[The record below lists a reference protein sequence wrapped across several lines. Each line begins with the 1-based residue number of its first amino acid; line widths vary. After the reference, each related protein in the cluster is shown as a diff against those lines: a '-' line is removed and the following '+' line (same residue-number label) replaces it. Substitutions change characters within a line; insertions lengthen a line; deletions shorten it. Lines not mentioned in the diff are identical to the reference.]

1 MDGPDDGQEPDL
13 YRFNLDN
20 FNAAENVG
28 GIRAKSNGE
37 TNLTNVQA
45 HAVSDTYIFG
55 PTNEHRWIPVYRYA
69 NSLQPFSRTP
79 EQQRPDLVIGLRTG
93 ILSQRSRS
101 GMSFSTISAGRLGSR
116 ASSLER
122 NIITYR
128 VPLRSVLLQRV
139 VPFLQRCSSWR
150 HPSDLLVQTQCS
162 TPDCLLAMLRAAW
175 LASMYKRLQGNTEP
189 DLNWV
194 FAGLL
199 HNETT
204 ITSMAGWEF

>member
-1 MDGPDDGQEPDL
+1 MDVLTTDKNRIF

-55 PTNEHRWIPVYRYA
+55 PTKLNTVGFQFYRYA

-79 EQQRPDLVIGLRTG
+79 DSSGQIWLSGSAQG

-128 VPLRSVLLQRV
+128 VPLRSVLLPTGRSI
-139 VPFLQRCSSWR
+139 SSAM
-150 HPSDLLVQTQCS
+150 L
-162 TPDCLLAMLRAAW
+162 LLAP
-175 LASMYKRLQGNTEP
+175 S
-189 DLNWV
+189 
-194 FAGLL
+194 
-199 HNETT
+199 
-204 ITSMAGWEF
+204 